1 MFFFPAFY
9 MLLQILLS
17 AIRATI
23 SATTFLE
30 GKKNEKKPSVFCTL
44 FFYRRPI
51 VPL

>member
-9 MLLQILLS
+9 MLLRILLS

-23 SATTFLE
+23 FATVFWKE
-30 GKKNEKKPSVFCTL
+30 RKMRKNQVFYAPA
-44 FFYRRPI
+44 YRRPI